1 MEEILANHTFND
13 DKLFLANFI
22 VTNYLGPDV
31 FSEIPRRSVANRLS
45 RRFPPYT
52 STHLGDSSLTVSQLK
67 SLYYYALRNA
77 DPTLIL
83 SPAQFH
89 AYLKGDETTYT
100 TNFTTFFPLHLHKH
114 KVYSAASIHE
124 VVKGIVVVINDED
137 DAPVDDELNRSYIDR
152 FRRLSGSSGLKMDS
166 KSCLTYR
173 PPRPRDDDDDDRD
186 SDPRPVVLF
195 RDGFKRRRVVI
206 SDDDDDLDER
216 DFPTAEELA
225 ARDATVV
232 VNGKT
237 VTFKLVGLSSD
248 YVVIGISRAAYLFRV
263 ALPCLPNNF
272 RMSTK

>member
-52 STHLGDSSLTVSQLK
+52 SAHLGDSSLTVSQLK

-114 KVYSAASIHE
+114 KAYSPSSTHE
-124 VVKGIVVVINDED
+124 VVKGIVVVIGNNDG

-152 FRRLSGSSGLKMDS
+152 FIRLSGSAGLKMDS
-166 KSCLTYR
+166 KSCLTY
-173 PPRPRDDDDDDRD
+173 PPRDDDDRD
-186 SDPRPVVLF
+186 YDPRPVVLF

-206 SDDDDDLDER
+206 SDGGDDDYDER

-232 VNGKT
+232 VNDKT

-263 ALPCLPNNF
+263 ALPRLPNNF
-272 RMSTK
+272 RMCTK